1 MAKSISI
8 KKKRSNYLKNKTLG
22 VVLFMGREKCVF
34 SNKIK
39 YLLKKKSRKLYYF
52 KSKKIG
58 EKIKKNFLK
67 INYDYI
73 FSFRS
78 YCIIKKNILRKVRVN
93 AINFHPGLPEYRG
106 TGAVNYAIYDESNF
120 YGSTAHII
128 NEKID
133 YGKIIDVKK
142 FKINKKDTIKEILL
156 KTYKIMV
163 KQAVF
168 IIKNVDMNSNF
179 INSQIK
185 KNKNNKWSNKIGTL
199 KDLNNFYIVNKNIK
213 KKDLL
218 KKIRATNTNKF
229 KPYISLYGK
238 KFVLK

>member
-1 MAKSISI
+1 
-8 KKKRSNYLKNKTLG
+8 
-22 VVLFMGREKCVF
+22 
-34 SNKIK
+34 
-39 YLLKKKSRKLYYF
+39 
-52 KSKKIG
+52 
-58 EKIKKNFLK
+58 
-67 INYDYI
+67 
-73 FSFRS
+73 
-78 YCIIKKNILRKVRVN
+78 
-93 AINFHPGLPEYRG
+93 
-106 TGAVNYAIYDESNF
+106 
-120 YGSTAHII
+120 
-128 NEKID
+128 
-133 YGKIIDVKK
+133 
-142 FKINKKDTIKEILL
+142 
-156 KTYKIMV
+156 MV